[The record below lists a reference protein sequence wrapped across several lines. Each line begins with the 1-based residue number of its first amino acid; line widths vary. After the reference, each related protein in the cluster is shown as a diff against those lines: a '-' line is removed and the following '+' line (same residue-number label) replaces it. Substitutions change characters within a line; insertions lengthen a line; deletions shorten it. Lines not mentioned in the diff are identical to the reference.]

1 MSEVILRVSNFEKY
15 FGDKDLFDKANLII
29 HKGDKIT
36 LLGQNGVGKT
46 SFIRCIDSDDDYSG
60 DIELSPG
67 ISIAFMEQE
76 KSFENI
82 PKTFS
87 HYLEDKKNIILEKL
101 SVYEEQFT
109 DPTLFDDIPR
119 YEKVMEEFGKLQSRS
134 ESNIDELKIKEIL
147 GELGFEMEDYD
158 KPIYSLSG
166 GQKIKLRIA
175 EVMSSNSDFIILDEP
190 TNHLDFKSIDWL
202 EEKIR
207 ESNST
212 FLIIS
217 HDRTFVKYVS
227 NKIVEVEDKKLETYD
242 CTYSNYV
249 IRRDRRHEALKNK
262 YTSVERERRRL
273 KKSED
278 EKRKWAHLVGSK
290 KMKAVADNLKRRSEN
305 LGEHANPDDF
315 TDTFELKFMDSTY
328 MGTNIF
334 KGENLTKSFG
344 NLDILKG
351 IDFTIERNDRVVFL
365 GKNGCGKSTL
375 LKMLAQFDDDHGG
388 GLKMGNNVN
397 IGYLDQEFKNMDPKQ
412 SVMDFLWEAN
422 QNLMEHH
429 VISHLIHFGFDFS
442 RINDKIEKLSGGEK
456 TRISLVK
463 LLLNKYDV
471 LLLDEPTNNLDIEL
485 IEALEK
491 ALKKYNGTV
500 VFVSHDRRFI
510 NNVAEKIFMIKAGKL
525 EVLNANDHRF
535 G

>member
-1 MSEVILRVSNFEKY
+1 MSEVVLRVRNFEKY
-15 FGDKDLFDKANLII
+15 FGDKDLFDKANLLI

-46 SFIRCIDSDDDYSG
+46 SFIRCIDNDLDFSG
-60 DIELSPG
+60 EIELSPG
-67 ISIAFMEQE
+67 VTISFMEQE

-87 HYLEDKKNIILEKL
+87 HYLEDKKNVLLEKL
-101 SVYEEQFT
+101 SVYEIQFA
-109 DPTLFDDIPR
+109 DPNLYEDVPK
-119 YEKVMEEFGKLQSRS
+119 YEKLLEDFGKLQSRS

-207 ESNST
+207 NSKST

-217 HDRTFVKYVS
+217 HDRTFVRYVS
-227 NKIVEVEDKKLETYD
+227 NKIVEVEDKVFEVYD

-249 IRRDRRHEALKNK
+249 IRKQKRHEALKNK

-290 KMKAVADNLKRRSEN
+290 KMKAVADNIKRRSEN
-305 LGEHANPDDF
+305 LGEHANPEDF
-315 TDTFELKFMDSTY
+315 SDTFELNFLDSKHL
-328 MGTNIF
+328 GTNIF
-334 KGENLTKSFG
+334 KAEDLKKSFG
-344 NLDILKG
+344 ELEILKG
-351 IDFTIERNDRVVFL
+351 INFTVERNDRVVLL

-375 LKMLAQFDDDHGG
+375 LKMMADLDDDHTGSF
-388 GLKMGNNVN
+388 KTGNNIS

-412 SVMDFLWEAN
+412 SVMDFLWEAD

-429 VISHLIHFGFDFS
+429 VISYLIKFGFDFS

-463 LLLNKYDV
+463 LLLNRYDV

-485 IEALEK
+485 IEALEN
-491 ALKKYNGTV
+491 ALKKYVGTV

-510 NNVAEKIFMIKAGKL
+510 NNVAQKIFMIRSGKL
-525 EVLNANDHRF
+525 EILDANQHRF